1 MMERCQNQ
9 DYYVRHGEASKS
21 ENSESGLSF
30 LAKISP
36 EKTEIYSS
44 SIMYGCGLDEESS
57 SFVRVHNGDVSK
69 A

>member
-1 MMERCQNQ
+1 MMEKCQNN
-9 DYYVRHGEASKS
+9 DYYVRHGEAS
-21 ENSESGLSF
+21 NSESGLSF

-44 SIMYGCGLDEESS
+44 SIMFGCGLDEESS